1 MKRLPKNKMVGVV
14 MRHLNQ
20 MLQDQDEKEEIDMT
34 PMLDVVFILLIFF
47 IVTASFVKEAGID
60 VNRPEAATAVK
71 KERANILVA
80 ISDKGDIWINKRK
93 VDVRSVQAN
102 IERLKAENP
111 QGTVVIQADKKS
123 TTDTLIK
130 VMDSA
135 RAAGVYDVSIAAQ
148 ES

>member
-1 MKRLPKNKMVGVV
+1 
-14 MRHLNQ
+14 MRAPLANLMQ
-20 MLQDQDEKEEIDMT
+20 EEEKEDIDLT
-34 PMLDVVFILLIFF
+34 PMLDVVFIMLIFF

-80 ISDKGDIWINKRK
+80 ISDKGEIWINKRR
-93 VDVRSVQAN
+93 VDVRAVQAN

-111 QGTVVIQADKKS
+111 QGSVVIQADKKA

-130 VMDSA
+130 VMDAS
-135 RAAGVYDVSIAAQ
+135 RAAGVFDVSIAADDA
-148 ES
+148 